1 MPHYILFPSLDHT
14 RKVNLSCAIQPGAL
28 TANYRVEWRRV
39 QPTFFSYSD
48 DTFNI
53 TVDETTEMSSTPSE
67 YQCTVTIDHS
77 SIVQDEDYTPPTIFV
92 EKRGEDSVVL
102 SYPCII
108 TLSLYSTVYPEW

>member
-1 MPHYILFPSLDHT
+1 M
-14 RKVNLSCAIQPGAL
+14 QPGAL
-28 TANYRVEWRRV
+28 KDNYRVSWSRIV
-39 QPTFFSYSD
+39 PTTVPYSD

-92 EKRGEDSVVL
+92 EKRGR
-102 SYPCII
+102 IQ
-108 TLSLYSTVYPEW
+108 